1 MAVYCEE
8 THKFHQCDLHVNS
21 SSTGVRHLW
30 QDLLAL
36 THWTYSESSSSLAN
50 RLQLRKSACTDLV
63 LSSVKTIFVYEIN
76 NKKIKKPISFA

>member
-36 THWTYSESSSSLAN
+36 THWTYYESSSSLAN
-50 RLQLRKSACTDLV
+50 RLQL
-63 LSSVKTIFVYEIN
+63 
-76 NKKIKKPISFA
+76 